1 MYIMP
6 ENSSGK
12 EGGEK
17 SGMYLSKG
25 KEKVSEMSKAAK
37 QKQYR
42 TPFLKT
48 AKKHWMLLLMLVPAV
63 VYVVIFSY
71 VPMTGIVLAF
81 KRYQYAGGIYGS
93 PWVGLDNFKALLVA
107 GKLGQVTRNTLL
119 YNIAFIFLGV
129 IFEMGGAI
137 LLNELFGKWFK
148 KIAQSC
154 MFLPYFISWVVA
166 GAIMYNIFNYE
177 KGVFNHILNL
187 FGATPFDLYNTPS
200 AWPFVL
206 IFLKLWKQ
214 TGYGSVVYLAAITGL
229 DQEMFEAASIDGA
242 SAWQKIRYIT
252 IPSLLPTMMI
262 MVLLAIGNIFR
273 GDFGLFYQTVKSSA
287 LLQPVTDVIDT
298 YVFRLLINNSD
309 IGVSAA
315 AGLYQ
320 SVLCFI
326 TITICNKLVK
336 KIDPDYALY

>member
-1 MYIMP
+1 MRGIVKALK
-6 ENSSGK
+6 ENK
-12 EGGEK
+12 
-17 SGMYLSKG
+17 KG
-25 KEKVSEMSKAAK
+25 KV
-37 QKQYR
+37 
-42 TPFLKT
+42 PFWKT
-48 AKKHWMLLLMLVPAV
+48 VKKHWMLLAMLAPAII
-63 VYVVIFSY
+63 YVIVFSY
-71 VPMTGIVLAF
+71 IPMTGIVLAF
-81 KRYQYAGGIYGS
+81 KNYQYAGGIYGS
-93 PWVGLDNFKALLVA
+93 PWNGLDNFKSLIVA

-119 YNIAFIFLGV
+119 YNIAFLILGV
-129 IFEMGGAI
+129 IFEMGSAI
-137 LLNELFGKWFK
+137 LLNEIFGKVFK
-148 KIAQSC
+148 KVAQSF

-177 KGVFNHILNL
+177 KGVFNHLLNM
-187 FGATPFDLYNTPS
+187 FGAEPFDLYNTPM
-200 AWPFVL
+200 AWPIIL

-242 SAWQKIRYIT
+242 NVWQKIRYIT
-252 IPSLLPTMMI
+252 IPSLIPTMMI
-262 MVLLAIGNIFR
+262 LVLMGIGNIFR

-287 LLQPVTDVIDT
+287 ILQPVTDVIDT

-320 SVLCFI
+320 SVLCFL

-336 KIDPDYALY
+336 KVDPDYALY

>member
-1 MYIMP
+1 M
-6 ENSSGK
+6 
-12 EGGEK
+12 
-17 SGMYLSKG
+17 SKG
-25 KEKVSEMSKAAK
+25 KDSKRYK
-37 QKQYR
+37 

-48 AKKHWMLLLMLVPAV
+48 ARKHWMLLLMLAPAIL
-63 VYVVIFSY
+63 YVIVFSY
-71 VPMTGIVLAF
+71 IPMTGIVLAF
-81 KRYQYAGGIYGS
+81 KDYQYAGGIYGS
-93 PWVGLDNFKALLVA
+93 PWTGLNNFKALIIG
-107 GKLGQVTRNTLL
+107 GKLGMVTRNTLL
-119 YNIAFIFLGV
+119 YNIAFLFLGV
-129 IFEMGGAI
+129 IFEMGSAI
-137 LLNELFGKWFK
+137 LINELSSKWFK
-148 KIAQSC
+148 KISQSF

-177 KGVFNHILNL
+177 RGVFNSLL
-187 FGATPFDLYNTPS
+187 SAFGAEPFDLYNKPG

-206 IFLKLWKQ
+206 VFLKLWKQ

-242 SAWQKIRYIT
+242 NAWQKIRYIT
-252 IPSLLPTMMI
+252 LPSLLPTMVI
-262 MVLLAIGNIFR
+262 LVLMGIGNIFR

-309 IGVSAA
+309 VGVSAA

-336 KIDPDYALY
+336 KADPDYALY

>member
-1 MYIMP
+1 MKMMKRKKQDMP
-6 ENSSGK
+6 
-12 EGGEK
+12 
-17 SGMYLSKG
+17 
-25 KEKVSEMSKAAK
+25 K
-37 QKQYR
+37 QPLLKQIR
-42 TPFLKT
+42 
-48 AKKHWMLLLMLVPAV
+48 KHWMLLLMLLPALA
-63 VYVVIFSY
+63 YVIIFSY
-71 VPMTGIVLAF
+71 IPMTGIVLAF
-81 KRYQYAGGIYGS
+81 KKYNYNGGIYGS
-93 PWVGLDNFKALLVA
+93 PWNGFNNFRALMIS
-107 GKLGQVTRNTLL
+107 GKLGMVTRNTLL

-137 LLNELFGKWFK
+137 LLNELLSKIFK
-148 KIAQSC
+148 KTAQSF

-177 KGVFNHILNL
+177 RGVFNHIITM
-187 FGATPFDLYNTPS
+187 FGAEPFDLYNNPN

-206 IFLKLWKQ
+206 IFLKIWKQ

-242 SAWQKIRYIT
+242 SAWQKIRFLT
-252 IPSLLPTMMI
+252 IPSLVPTMMI
-262 MVLLAIGNIFR
+262 LVLMAIGNIFR

-298 YVFRLLINNSD
+298 YVFRLLIDSGD

-320 SVLCFI
+320 SVLCFL
-326 TITICNKLVK
+326 TITVCNRLVK
-336 KIDPDYALY
+336 KANPDYALY

>member
-1 MYIMP
+1 MKKP
-6 ENSSGK
+6 
-12 EGGEK
+12 K
-17 SGMYLSKG
+17 SGTVQKSKY
-25 KEKVSEMSKAAK
+25 K
-37 QKQYR
+37 
-42 TPFLKT
+42 TPFWKT
-48 AKKHWMLLLMLVPAV
+48 VRKNWMLLFMLLPALL
-63 VYVVIFSY
+63 YVIVFSY
-71 VPMTGIVLAF
+71 IPMSGLVLAF

-93 PWVGLDNFKALLVA
+93 PGVGLDNFKALMVA

-129 IFEMGGAI
+129 VFEMGSAI
-137 LLNELFGKWFK
+137 LLNELFSKCFK
-148 KIAQSC
+148 KIAQSL

-177 KGVFNHILNL
+177 KGVFNSILNML
-187 FGATPFDLYNTPS
+187 GAQPFDLYNSPG
-200 AWPFVL
+200 AWPVIL

-242 SAWQKIRYIT
+242 NAWQKIRYIT
-252 IPSLLPTMMI
+252 IPVLRPTMMI
-262 MVLLAIGNIFR
+262 LVLMGIGNIFR

-287 LLQPVTDVIDT
+287 ILQPVTDVIDT
-298 YVFRLLINNSD
+298 YVFRLLITNSD

-320 SVLCFI
+320 SLLCFA
-326 TITICNKLVK
+326 TITICNRLVK
-336 KIDPDYALY
+336 RANPDYALY